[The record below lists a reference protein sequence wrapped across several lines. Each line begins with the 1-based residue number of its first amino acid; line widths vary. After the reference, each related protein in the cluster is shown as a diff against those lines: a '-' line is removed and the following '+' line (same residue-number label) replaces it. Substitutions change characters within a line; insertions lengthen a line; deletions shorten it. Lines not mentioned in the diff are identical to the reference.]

1 MPEHLPTRGGTRL
14 KPLELAV
21 LSLVPFIMV
30 LGNSMLIPV
39 LPAIQRAVGRS
50 DSGVGLLITAFSLM
64 AGITIPFAGFVSD
77 RVGRKKLIVPALI
90 TYGAGGLICGLAA
103 VLVTRPFGLLLA
115 GRAVQGL
122 GAGGTY
128 QLAMALVGDAEQ
140 SRRRA
145 RSLGVLESANGMGKV
160 VSPVAGAA
168 VGLISWYAV
177 FFAYGLL
184 ALPAAAAVWFLVRE
198 PTRRQPAPPLSHYL
212 RVLGQTFRD
221 KGVSLLAGLGAGM
234 TVLFVLFG
242 ALATYSDLLEA
253 RFGIGGFTKGLILA
267 LPVGVMASLS
277 YATGVLLQRTPSRG
291 AKPLLLV
298 GLTLLAAGLAGA
310 PLTPAHRPW
319 LLLMSTIGAG
329 TGLVLPSLNL
339 LFTSS
344 VPEQERG
351 LATAVYGTA
360 RFWAVAM
367 GPPAFGL
374 AEGVGLPLV
383 FWVAAGVALA
393 MAGIVAVWLDT
404 ARVLPAQL
412 KDRAPQAVEPAPG
425 AGTRQPQPR
434 PVPAT
439 WPPRPLPGE
448 PLSAAQEAAPEFY
461 QDPGN
466 PGGDEGTGGNSP

>member
-1 MPEHLPTRGGTRL
+1 M
-14 KPLELAV
+14 KSLELAV

-39 LPAIQRAVGRS
+39 LPAIQRAVARS
-50 DSGVGLLITAFSLM
+50 DSGVGLLITAFSLV
-64 AGITIPFAGFVSD
+64 AGVTIPFTGFLSD
-77 RVGRKKLIVPALI
+77 RIGRKKLIAPALV
-90 TYGAGGLICGLAA
+90 TYGAGGLICGLASILA
-103 VLVTRPFGLLLA
+103 ARPFGLLLA

-145 RSLGVLESANGMGKV
+145 RSLGILESANGLGKV

-168 VGLISWYAV
+168 LGLISWFAV
-177 FFAYGLL
+177 FFAYGFL

-198 PTRRQPAPPLSHYL
+198 PPRRQSAPPLSHYT
-212 RVLGQTFRD
+212 RVLTRTFRD
-221 KGVSLLAGLGAGM
+221 KGVCLLAALGAGM

-253 RFGIGGFTKGLILA
+253 RFGIRGFAKGLILA
-267 LPVGVMASLS
+267 VPVTAMASVS
-277 YATGVLLQRTPSRG
+277 YATGIMLQRILTRI
-291 AKPLLLV
+291 AKPALLAGLALV
-298 GLTLLAAGLAGA
+298 AAGLAGA
-310 PLTPAHRPW
+310 PLTSAHRPW
-319 LLLMSTIGAG
+319 LVLMSAIGAG

-351 LATAVYGTA
+351 LVTAVYGTA

-374 AEGVGLPLV
+374 AERVGLPLV
-383 FWVAAGVALA
+383 FWVVAGLALGVAA
-393 MAGIVAVWLDT
+393 VVAVWLDT
-404 ARVLPAQL
+404 GRVLPAQL
-412 KDRAPQAVEPAPG
+412 KGRAAETPAARPAQASAT
-425 AGTRQPQPR
+425 AQR
-434 PVPAT
+434 PVPGTAGST
-439 WPPRPLPGE
+439 
-448 PLSAAQEAAPEFY
+448 AQEAAPEFH
-461 QDPGN
+461 QDTGDA
-466 PGGDEGTGGNSP
+466 GGDEGASGHPP

>member
-1 MPEHLPTRGGTRL
+1 MRGHTGPREAQGL
-14 KPLELAV
+14 KPVELAV

-50 DSGVGLLITAFSLM
+50 DSGVGLLITAFSLV
-64 AGITIPFAGFVSD
+64 AGITIPFAGFLSD
-77 RVGRKKLIVPALI
+77 RIGRKKLIVPALV
-90 TYGAGGLICGLAA
+90 TYGAGGLICGLAS
-103 VLVTRPFGLLLA
+103 VLVARPFGLLLA

-145 RSLGVLESANGMGKV
+145 RSLGVLESANGLGKV

-168 VGLISWYAV
+168 LGLISWFAV
-177 FFAYGLL
+177 FFAYGFL

-198 PTRRQPAPPLSHYL
+198 PARRQSAPPLSHYV
-212 RVLGQTFRD
+212 RVLTQTFRD

-242 ALATYSDLLEA
+242 ALATYSDILEA
-253 RFGIGGFTKGLILA
+253 RFAISSFSKGLILA
-267 LPVGVMASLS
+267 VPVSVMASLS
-277 YATGVLLQRTPSRG
+277 YATGIMLQRVLTRVAKPVLLAG
-291 AKPLLLV
+291 LALV
-298 GLTLLAAGLAGA
+298 AAGLAGA
-310 PLTPAHRPW
+310 PLTSAHRTW
-319 LLLMSTIGAG
+319 LLLMSAIGAG

-351 LATAVYGTA
+351 LVTAIYGTA

-374 AEGVGLPLV
+374 AERAGLRLV
-383 FWVAAGVALA
+383 FWSVAGAALAVAAA
-393 MAGIVAVWLDT
+393 VAVWLDT
-404 ARVLPAQL
+404 RRVLPAQL
-412 KDRAPQAVEPAPG
+412 TGRTARKPAGQPAGPIPGTHGEGPGRPPG
-425 AGTRQPQPR
+425 ATTPS
-434 PVPAT
+434 T
-439 WPPRPLPGE
+439 
-448 PLSAAQEAAPEFY
+448 AQEAAPEFH
-461 QDPGN
+461 QDPGDAGSDEG
-466 PGGDEGTGGNSP
+466 PGGNPP